1 MVNLEKINN
10 LAQNLY
16 LEHIELPSIFL
27 GEGVINE
34 ITNYVKLKEFKHIT
48 FVVDNNTYKAAG
60 ERIKSNVI
68 NEGIKAHVV
77 VLTDNEH
84 QQVIADEQTL
94 VELFTK
100 TPKNTDVY
108 IAVGAGTIHDITR
121 FCAYYMKLPFISVPT
136 ASSVDG
142 FTSKG
147 APVILKG
154 VKKTLQTSS
163 PLAVFADTH
172 ILARSPK
179 ELTAAGFGDII
190 AKYTSLLDW
199 KISAWIG
206 NEPYNQQA
214 AEITKDALLLCVDHR
229 EEIESCSSY
238 GLEILMRALIE
249 SGLVMLLLD
258 YSRPASGAEH
268 HLSHYWEMS
277 LLKDDKKQLLHG
289 AKVGV
294 ASTIII
300 DEYKNKLATK
310 SVDSFI
316 GTTLEK
322 QLTQHWGEIKTLLD
336 DLPSAAEVA
345 KMLSFVHGPSTVEEL
360 GLEKQLVL
368 ESLQQAH
375 TLRERCTGLFLLNTL
390 SNHDNRMLGYE
401 L

>member
-1 MVNLEKINN
+1 MVSLEKINI
-10 LAQNLY
+10 LAQNLN
-16 LEHIELPSIFL
+16 LEHVELPSIFL
-27 GEGVINE
+27 GQGVIKE
-34 ITNYVKLKEFKHIT
+34 ITEYLKQKEFQYIT
-48 FVVDNNTYKAAG
+48 IVVDNNTYEAAG
-60 ERIKSNVI
+60 NRIKSNVI
-68 NEGIKAHVV
+68 NEGIEVNVV

-100 TPKNTDVY
+100 TSVYTDVY
-108 IAVGAGTIHDITR
+108 IAVGSGTIHDITR

-136 ASSVDG
+136 AASVDG

-163 PLAVFADTH
+163 PIAVFADTN
-172 ILARSPK
+172 ILANSPK
-179 ELTAAGFGDII
+179 ELTAAGFGDMI
-190 AKYTSLLDW
+190 AKYTSLIDW
-199 KISAWIG
+199 KISAWIA

-214 AEITKDALLLCVDHR
+214 ADITKASLQLCVDHR
-229 EEIESCSSY
+229 EEIADRSSY
-238 GLEILMRALIE
+238 GLEILMKALIE
-249 SGLVMLLLD
+249 SGLVMLLLN

-277 LLKDDKKQLLHG
+277 LLEKDKKQLLHG

-300 DEYKNKLATK
+300 NEYKNELATK
-310 SVDSFI
+310 SFDSFI
-316 GTTLEK
+316 GTTFEQ
-322 QLTQHWGEIKTLLD
+322 QLKQHWPEIMTLID
-336 DLPSAAEVA
+336 KLPSVKEVA
-345 KMLSFVHGPSTVEEL
+345 EMLSLVHGPSTVEEL
-360 GLEKQLVL
+360 GLEKELVL
-368 ESLQQAH
+368 ESLQNAH

-390 SNHDNRMLGYE
+390 STHNRIIGYE

>member
-1 MVNLEKINN
+1 MVSLEKINN
-10 LAQNLY
+10 LAQNLN
-16 LEHIELPSIFL
+16 LEHVDLPSIFL
-27 GEGVINE
+27 GEGVIKE
-34 ITNYVKLKEFKHIT
+34 ITNYLKQKEFQHIT
-48 FVVDNNTYKAAG
+48 FVVDNNTYEAAG
-60 ERIKSNVI
+60 NRIKSNVI
-68 NEGIKAHVV
+68 NEGIEARVV
-77 VLTDNEH
+77 VLTANEH

-100 TPKNTDVY
+100 TPMYTDVY

-136 ASSVDG
+136 AASVDG

-163 PLAVFADTH
+163 PIAVFADTH
-172 ILARSPK
+172 ILANSPK
-179 ELTAAGFGDII
+179 KLTAAGFGDMI

-214 AEITKDALLLCVDHR
+214 ADITKDSLQHCVDYR
-229 EEIESCSSY
+229 EEIADRSSY
-238 GLEILMRALIE
+238 GLEILMKALIE
-249 SGLVMLLLD
+249 SGLVMLLLN

-277 LLKDDKKQLLHG
+277 LLKDGKEQLLHG

-310 SVDSFI
+310 SVNSFI
-316 GTTLEK
+316 GTTFEQQLK
-322 QLTQHWGEIKTLLD
+322 QYWREIMTLVD
-336 DLPSAAEVA
+336 ELPSAKEIAE
-345 KMLSFVHGPSTVEEL
+345 MLSFVYGPSTVEEL
-360 GLEKQLVL
+360 GLEKELVL
-368 ESLQQAH
+368 ESLQNAH

-390 SNHDNRMLGYE
+390 SSHKRIIGL
-401 L
+401 

>member
-1 MVNLEKINN
+1 MVSLEKINI
-10 LAQNLY
+10 LAQNLN
-16 LEHIELPSIFL
+16 LEHVELPSIFL
-27 GEGVINE
+27 GQGVIKE
-34 ITNYVKLKEFKHIT
+34 ITEYLKQKEFQHIT
-48 FVVDNNTYKAAG
+48 IVVDNNTYEAAG
-60 ERIKSNVI
+60 NRIKSNVI
-68 NEGIKAHVV
+68 NEGIEVNVV

-100 TPKNTDVY
+100 TSVYTDVY
-108 IAVGAGTIHDITR
+108 IAVGSGTIHDIIR

-136 ASSVDG
+136 AASVDG

-163 PLAVFADTH
+163 PIAVFADTN
-172 ILARSPK
+172 ILANSPK
-179 ELTAAGFGDII
+179 ELTAAGFGDMI
-190 AKYTSLLDW
+190 AKYTSLIDW
-199 KISAWIG
+199 KISAWIA

-214 AEITKDALLLCVDHR
+214 ADITKASLQLCVDHR
-229 EEIESCSSY
+229 EEIADRSSY
-238 GLEILMRALIE
+238 GLEILMKALIE
-249 SGLVMLLLD
+249 SGLVMLLLN

-277 LLKDDKKQLLHG
+277 LLEKDKKQLLHG

-300 DEYKNKLATK
+300 NEYKNELATK
-310 SVDSFI
+310 SFDSFI
-316 GTTLEK
+316 GTTFEQ
-322 QLTQHWGEIKTLLD
+322 QLKQHWLEIMTLID
-336 DLPSAAEVA
+336 KLPSVKEVA
-345 KMLSFVHGPSTVEEL
+345 EMLSLVHGPSTVEEL
-360 GLEKQLVL
+360 GLEKELVL
-368 ESLQQAH
+368 ESLQNAH

-390 SNHDNRMLGYE
+390 STHNRIIGYE